1 MAITTRNAK
10 NWLESVILDEDDMTS
25 DSATDV
31 ASQQSIKAY
40 VDANASDFEWPVVE
54 LTASDHP
61 YTATNLQTVYRV
73 RPSGTTGGTFTFNLP
88 AVDSSNRGQ
97 QILILH
103 DDGGTFENIQ
113 VSAAAFDNIEGS
125 SSYTINPGRSL
136 HAVTRDDTPDRWA
149 IIGYDA
155 TRDFI
160 LDEDDMASNDAEKA
174 ASQQSVKAYVDSSTS
189 AVTNPSYSWT
199 QHDSTDSP
207 VTLAVSDTTYYDDN
221 TGSAMVYN
229 IPSYSAVTD
238 GDRIIIFVERNAGG
252 ITVNTG
258 TGDIIGGS
266 SSSYTIPN
274 TTSNTKFEFIAA
286 TTSLGGGWIVLTTT
300 FI

>member
-10 NWLESVILDEDDMTS
+10 NWLESVILDEDNMAS

-40 VDANASDFEWPVVE
+40 VDNNASDFVWPLIE

-61 YTATNLQTVYRV
+61 YTATDLQTVYRV
-73 RPSGTTGGTFTFNLP
+73 RPSTVTGGTFTFNLP

-97 QILILH
+97 QIVILH
-103 DDGGTFENIQ
+103 DDSGTFEDIR
-113 VSAAAFDNIEGS
+113 VVPAAFDTIEGA
-125 SSYTINPGRSL
+125 SSYTIDAGKSL
-136 HAVTRDDTPDRWA
+136 YAITRDDSPDRWA
-149 IIGYDA
+149 IVGRDA
-155 TRDFI
+155 VRDLMI
-160 LDEDDMASNDAEKA
+160 DEDDMASDSNVRVPT
-174 ASQQSVKAYVDSSTS
+174 QQSVKAYVDNSTS

-207 VTLAVSDTTYYDDN
+207 VTLAVSGTAYYDDN
-221 TGSAMVYN
+221 TGTAMVYN
-229 IPSYSAVTD
+229 IPAYSAVTD

-258 TGDIIGGS
+258 TGDIIGGA
-266 SSSYTIPN
+266 SSSYSIPN